1 MSVGSG
7 RAWPMAGRRWLAV
20 GVVEAKGA
28 GEDAAGTPA
37 LASEEPGY
45 RGGPA
50 MRGGRGRRR
59 GGAVALSGEG
69 EVRAREIFG
78 RESNRES

>member
-1 MSVGSG
+1 MADGGSE
-7 RAWPMAGRRWLAV
+7 WLVV

-50 MRGGRGRRR
+50 MRGG
-59 GGAVALSGEG
+59 AAALSGEG
-69 EVRAREIFG
+69 EVREREIFG
-78 RESNRES
+78 RESN